1 MHIRR
6 PSAIAAAAALAA
18 LTVAAGYFIPDPGSH
33 PRSGAPPQS
42 AVEPPGAQAFSDRA
56 VRPDTPRQAVPAPVT
71 EAASSPDA
79 TAPRTSP
86 AAFFLDHRAVDP
98 LAHDRYGN
106 PPRRDLA
113 PGELAQLASSYD
125 LIDDNLRG
133 QPDGV
138 ALTLSQMQEMR
149 RINAR
154 LKIVRYLWTLSSN
167 DVPLEA
173 IEPGDNVHEA
183 WFLRDAAGNF
193 VRAYDDRPSWNGHV
207 NYVLDPAN
215 TGVRLALGAQARMAR
230 RLGYDGVLLDDVIPY
245 VAAPDAPYARHV
257 LDAHPIDLATGAPY
271 TDDAWRAAVAGLIS
285 RVRDVAGADTLIVI
299 AGMGGSDELR
309 AGGAELSALADVT
322 LLQPFAADA
331 ASWLDD
337 VDATTELAINGRDV
351 IAYAPGV
358 SASSPELRDRIDR
371 YAFASYLLAL
381 EAAPAYYGQAAPDDA
396 PPEGYATQP
405 SYRLAPLGKPQRA
418 TPPGRRR
425 RAPALRARHRHRQP
439 GRRRARRPAARPLPR
454 ARRRRRR
461 RPHRPRAA
469 RRCHTHQRSRTVA
482 TCAARFAARAF
493 QPARSCVARHA
504 PLIALQRA

>member
-1 MHIRR
+1 ML
-6 PSAIAAAAALAA
+6 S
-18 LTVAAGYFIPDPGSH
+18 VAAGYFISDPGSH

-42 AVEPPGAQAFSDRA
+42 AVEPPGAQAFADRA
-56 VRPDTPRQAVPAPVT
+56 VRPSTLRAAIPAPAAT
-71 EAASSPDA
+71 AASAPDA

-125 LIDDNLRG
+125 LIEDNLRG

-138 ALTLSQMQEMR
+138 PLSLSQMQEMR
-149 RINAR
+149 RINPR

-173 IEPGDNVHEA
+173 IEPGDNVHES

-230 RLGYDGVLLDDVIPY
+230 RLGYDGVLLDDIVPY
-245 VAAPDAPYARHV
+245 VPAPDAEHARRV
-257 LDAHPIDLATGAPY
+257 LDAHPIDPATGAPY
-271 TDDAWRAAVAGLIS
+271 TDAAWRNAVGGLIG
-285 RVRDVAGADTLIVI
+285 RVRDVAGTDTLIVI
-299 AGMGGSDELR
+299 AGIDGGDYLH
-309 AGGAELSALADVT
+309 AGGAGLAALADVT
-322 LLQPFAADA
+322 LVHPFAAD
-331 ASWLDD
+331 SDGWLDD
-337 VDATTELAINGRDV
+337 VDAATELAISGRGV
-351 IAYAPGV
+351 IAYAPG
-358 SASSPELRDRIDR
+358 AAAASPELREHIDR

-381 EAAPAYYGQAAPDDA
+381 EAAPAYYGQAAPGGA

-405 SYRLAPLGKPQRA
+405 SYRLAPLGKPLGQRHEA
-418 TPPGRRR
+418 DGVEVRLFERGTVIVNPDDAAHDVPLPGRY
-425 RAPALRARHRHRQP
+425 
-439 GRRRARRPAARPLPR
+439 
-454 ARRRRRR
+454 
-461 RPHRPRAA
+461 
-469 RRCHTHQRSRTVA
+469 
-482 TCAARFAARAF
+482 
-493 QPARSCVARHA
+493 HA
-504 PLIALQRA
+504 PDGTAVAGHIVLAPRDAAVLVADQ